1 MSMKR
6 IWIVLLGLFLSTAIH
21 AEDLRV
27 GIVSYSK
34 LLAPRD
40 EQFRKGIERDFSSRE
55 KKLNAKGKEIEQLE
69 EKLGR
74 DAEILSASERAKLEK
89 DILSKRREYKT
100 DAADLGE
107 DINLKRNEE
116 QSRAMKEINDAVDLV
131 AKEENL
137 NLVLTAESVPH
148 FDASLDITKKVESK
162 LGADYGS
169 GKSSKS
175 KLKEPE

>member
-1 MSMKR
+1 MSKNSFL
-6 IWIVLLGLFLSTAIH
+6 IVLCGLLLGAEAQ

-40 EQFRKGIERDFSSRE
+40 EQFRKAIERDFSSRE

-74 DAEILSASERAKLEK
+74 DAEILSGSERAKLEK

-162 LGADYGS
+162 LGSDS
-169 GKSSKS
+169 GASRSSKS